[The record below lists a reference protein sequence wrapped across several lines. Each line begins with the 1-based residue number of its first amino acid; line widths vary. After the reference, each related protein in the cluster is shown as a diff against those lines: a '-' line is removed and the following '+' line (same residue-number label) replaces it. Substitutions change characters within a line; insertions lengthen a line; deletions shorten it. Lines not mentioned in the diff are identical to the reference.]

1 MTKICKET
9 RINDQRPQER
19 LKIFEKV
26 LWTRCI
32 AQRTTRGRFKGKKF
46 YFAEDEEW
54 LDGAG
59 NLIDEEGVVVEVLQV
74 KNESDSRRV

>member
-19 LKIFEKV
+19 LEIFEKV

-32 AQRTTRGRFKGKKF
+32 VQRTTRGRFKGKKF
-46 YFAEDEEW
+46 YFAVDEEW